1 MLRMDKFIT
10 NHVQIS
16 EYLFSRMKIGSI
28 NLYVAPIYKRTLNH
42 VIVLF
47 LLERK
52 EFEGYLEM

>member
-1 MLRMDKFIT
+1 MLTVT
-10 NHVQIS
+10 NHIQTK
-16 EYLFSRMKIGSI
+16 EYLVSTRKIGNI
-28 NLYVAPIYKRTLNH
+28 YFVRPFNLHYERTLNH